1 MILIITAGVVAL
13 LGTLIGTRI
22 FIGFLVRRGYGQFV
36 RDDGPKT
43 HGSKRGTPTMGGAV
57 IVGSA
62 LLAYALAH
70 LVNWELPSYSGLL
83 LLGLLV
89 ACGALGFIDDW
100 TKIRR
105 QRSLGLTSRGKLIGQ
120 LLIGLVFGVAAL
132 SFPNAYGDTPASRA
146 ISFTRDIDW
155 LRLPLV
161 AAVVWMT
168 LLIIASSN
176 AVNLT
181 DGVDGLATG
190 ALTMVFGAYVLIS
203 IWQRNQWCRPGSTAS
218 PMCYQ
223 VRDPWDLAV
232 VATALAA
239 ACFGFLWWNAK
250 PAKIFMG
257 DTGSLALGGAVGGLA
272 ILTRTELLLLILGL
286 LFVVEAA
293 SVMIQVGYFKLS
305 HGKRVFKM
313 APLHHHFELMGW
325 DEVTVVIRFWII
337 CGTAVVAGMSVFYA
351 QWVLGQ

>member
-1 MILIITAGVVAL
+1 L
-13 LGTLIGTRI
+13 
-22 FIGFLVRRGYGQFV
+22 
-36 RDDGPKT
+36 
-43 HGSKRGTPTMGGAV
+43 
-57 IVGSA
+57 
-62 LLAYALAH
+62 
-70 LVNWELPSYSGLL
+70 NWERPSYSGLL
-83 LLGLLV
+83 LIGLLV

-100 TKIRR
+100 TKIRQ
-105 QRSLGLTSRGKLIGQ
+105 QRSLGLTGRGKLIGQ
-120 LLIGLVFGVAAL
+120 LLIGLAFGVAAL
-132 SFPNAYGDTPASRA
+132 NFPNTYGETPASQA

-155 LRLPLV
+155 LRLPVV
-161 AAVVWMT
+161 AAVIWMT

-223 VRDPWDLAV
+223 VRDPWDIAV

-272 ILTRTELLLLILGL
+272 ILTRTELLLIILGL
-286 LFVVEAA
+286 LFVLEAA

-325 DEVTVVIRFWII
+325 HEVTVVIRFWII